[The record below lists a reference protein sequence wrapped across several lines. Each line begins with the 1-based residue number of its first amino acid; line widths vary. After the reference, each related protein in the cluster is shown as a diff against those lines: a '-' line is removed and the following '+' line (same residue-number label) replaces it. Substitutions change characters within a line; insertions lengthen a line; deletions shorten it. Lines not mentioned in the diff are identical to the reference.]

1 MRNECELVAIVVGLL
16 WKVGVLIPAAMRRK
30 LSDWALGGVECC
42 STKRGSESGTRGA
55 RRSNK

>member
-30 LSDWALGGVECC
+30 LSDWA
-42 STKRGSESGTRGA
+42 TRRG
-55 RRSNK
+55 